1 MHDPHSV
8 GRKRQ
13 ESDFRDR
20 ASVIAGLLGL
30 ASAIALGA
38 LLYMGRDYTEQTE
51 PGWWWNTLISCGL
64 ATGVF
69 GIVSIVLG
77 SGGGDRRADRRDAH
91 PPAPQAVDTEARA
104 QEPWGP
110 PTEPVVR
117 LVDHPPDGSAV
128 RPVAHEVG
136 RPEAEADRHA
146 AFEPVGQEGRGSIPV
161 VPPVD
166 PRPRER
172 PRPEP
177 WSREPPS
184 AAPTPPTPTE
194 VPTVAKP
201 GLPDDDPWMHELRG
215 EHLGAGEATLWDP
228 SPAAPTTAAP
238 PPAPAPAPAPVEEL
252 SEYTA
257 VYRRGDPG
265 WWVEVEEVP
274 GVKAEAGTLYEARE
288 RVLRALSERNGRP
301 VDPHIVVDD
310 VELPP
315 PAAHAI
321 SRATAARHSLQA
333 GAAVADAASVLV
345 HHFELDLGD
354 AAALLGVRKP
364 LVEQALRTAI
374 PARPRR
380 RPDDDDH
387 DEVAV
392 EHVSPY
398 DPSSSS
404 STYRAVSN

>member
-1 MHDPHSV
+1 MDDPHSV
-8 GRKRQ
+8 RPKRP
-13 ESDFRDR
+13 ESKFRDR
-20 ASVIAGLLGL
+20 ASVVAGILGL

-38 LLYMGRDYTEQTE
+38 LLYLGRDYTQQTE
-51 PGWWWNTLISCGL
+51 PAWWWNTLISCGL

-77 SGGGDRRADRRDAH
+77 SGGGDRRADRRDARS
-91 PPAPQAVDTEARA
+91 PAPQVVDTEARPE
-104 QEPWGP
+104 EPWGP
-110 PTEPVVR
+110 PTEATVR
-117 LVDHPPDGSAV
+117 LVDNPPEGSAV
-128 RPVAHEVG
+128 RPLAHEAG
-136 RPEAEADRHA
+136 RPEAEAGRQA
-146 AFEPVGQEGRGSIPV
+146 AFERIGQEGRGSIPV

-166 PRPRER
+166 PRRRES

-177 WSREPPS
+177 WSREPASPAS
-184 AAPTPPTPTE
+184 APPPE
-194 VPTVAKP
+194 VPTAAKR
-201 GLPDDDPWMHELRG
+201 GLPDDDPWMRELRG
-215 EHLGAGEATLWDP
+215 EDLGADEATLWKP
-228 SPAAPTTAAP
+228 S
-238 PPAPAPAPAPVEEL
+238 PPAPTAAAPAPVEEL

-257 VYRRGDPG
+257 VYRRADRG
-265 WWVEVEEVP
+265 WWVEVEEAPEVT
-274 GVKAEAGTLYEARE
+274 AEGDTLYEARE

-301 VDPHIVVDD
+301 VDPHIVLDD

-315 PAAHAI
+315 PAADAI

-345 HHFELDLGD
+345 HHFDLDMGD
-354 AAALLGVRKP
+354 AAALLGVRKA

-380 RPDDDDH
+380 RPDHDDH